1 MYRQRQPVVIQS
13 VFLPDLT
20 EACKL
25 LRIHCGSQ
33 QLLNIQIVIAAPDH
47 MFTFYRQPVQSEG
60 VGILWRIS
68 FQRLFAPATATFIKN
83 EFRMTA
89 QQALQTIGIKINQ
102 VTGTQSATGLQQL
115 QVAQ

>member
-1 MYRQRQPVVIQS
+1 MIQS

-20 EACKL
+20 EAGKL
-25 LRIHCGSQ
+25 LRIHCGRQ
-33 QLLNIQIVIAAPDH
+33 QLMNIHLVITAPDH

-68 FQRLFAPATATFIKN
+68 FQRLFTPATATFIKN